1 MVVFLFVVPSVQS
14 LSPTST
20 VHLLLV
26 VEMANKYTDSC
37 APTNPVQNLSANYGQ
52 SNSRVRSGAERQIDR
67 LLPSASTGDAWAH
80 DFLNE
85 KAQQTSAPS
94 TFNMKALVSAANP
107 RSNQWAHEFAKQ
119 QRAST
124 SDQWAREFAA
134 AQPFNMRSMAS
145 ELPIANQW
153 ANEFASNQQS
163 TVVPRHEEWARDFDQ
178 WLSGGP
184 QKGER
189 MEGAWAEAANSQQN
203 NATLSDQWATEFTQ
217 KMFGENQPSDE
228 IMEEE
233 FDSIF
238 RSGIE
243 QYSNF
248 NPLDELPSDYTFQ
261 DTNPH
266 LSESDLMRR
275 ASEQMQTGNTQEA
288 ILYYEAAVQRNPKD
302 ADAWCRLGLSH
313 AENEHDIAA
322 ISAFR
327 KCLELAPE
335 MRDALLGY
343 SVSLA
348 NESYDNEALYHLDKW
363 IHIYKG
369 EESTSRVEPPPSTS
383 ALHQSYI
390 DPSHFEKVE
399 SRFLEAAR
407 TQANGVDPEL
417 QNALGV
423 LYNLNRNFDR
433 AVDSIKAAIGRSPD
447 DPRLWNRLGA
457 TLANGD
463 RTAEAIEAY
472 RHALTLFPA
481 YVRARYN
488 LGISCMHLNCYREA
502 AEHFLSAL
510 RLQKANESSP
520 IWSTLRSS
528 IIRMN
533 SAESGRLMNALNQRD
548 IDGMQSALATVAT
561 A

>member
-1 MVVFLFVVPSVQS
+1 
-14 LSPTST
+14 
-20 VHLLLV
+20 
-26 VEMANKYTDSC
+26 MANKYTDSC
-37 APTNPVQNLSANYGQ
+37 APTNPLQNLSANYAQ
-52 SNSRVRSGAERQIDR
+52 SNARVRSGAERQIDR
-67 LLPSASTGDAWAH
+67 LLPSASTGDAVIGPRIPCAEGPT
-80 DFLNE
+80 DGRSLFVPRE
-85 KAQQTSAPS
+85 VPGGRRGAAVV
-94 TFNMKALVSAANP
+94 ALGGGLREAAARDGGRP
-107 RSNQWAHEFAKQ
+107 
-119 QRAST
+119 
-124 SDQWAREFAA
+124 WAREFAA
-134 AQPFNMRSMAS
+134 NSRFDLRPMAA
-145 ELPIANQW
+145 ELPQQW
-153 ANEFASNQQS
+153 ADEFAAKQQAAGHQ
-163 TVVPRHEEWARDFDQ
+163 TAALVPRHEEWARDFDQ
-178 WLSGGP
+178 WLSGDKTAA
-184 QKGER
+184 QTEA
-189 MEGAWAEAANSQQN
+189 METAWFAAGNEQENREQSGQVLLFTFSSSCWSQQM
-203 NATLSDQWATEFTQ
+203 SDQWASEFTQ
-217 KMFGENQPSDE
+217 KMFGDAQTDE
-228 IMEEE
+228 ILEEE

-238 RSGIE
+238 RSGLA
-243 QYSNF
+243 QYNNF
-248 NPLDELPSDYTFQ
+248 NPLDELPAEYSFVES
-261 DTNPH
+261 NPH
-266 LSESDLMRR
+266 LTEADLMQR
-275 ASEQMQTGNTQEA
+275 ASEQLQSGNTQEA
-288 ILYYEAAVQRNPKD
+288 ILYYEAAVQRNPHD

-327 KCLELAPE
+327 KALEVAPG

-348 NESYDNEALYHLDKW
+348 NESYDNEALHQLDKW
-363 IHIYKG
+363 IHVYKG
-369 EESTSRVEPPPSTS
+369 GESTATVEPPPSTS

-390 DPSHFEKVE
+390 DPAHFEKVE
-399 SRFLEAAR
+399 ARFLDAAR

-433 AVDSIKAAIGRSPD
+433 AVDSIKAAIARNPD

-502 AEHFLSAL
+502 TEHFLSAL

-533 SAESGRLMNALNQRD
+533 AEDGGRLMSALNDRN
-548 IDGMQSALATVAT
+548 IEGLHNALATST
-561 A
+561 

>member
-1 MVVFLFVVPSVQS
+1 
-14 LSPTST
+14 
-20 VHLLLV
+20 
-26 VEMANKYTDSC
+26 MANKYTDSC
-37 APTNPVQNLSANYGQ
+37 APTNPLQNLSANYAQ
-52 SNSRVRSGAERQIDR
+52 SNARVRSGAERQIDR
-67 LLPSASTGDAWAH
+67 LLPSASTGDALAQE
-80 DFLNE
+80 FLAQ
-85 KAQQTSAPS
+85 KAQQTAAPS
-94 TFNMKALVSAANP
+94 SFHVKSLVAAGAP
-107 RSNQWAHEFAKQ
+107 QSSRWAEDFAKQ
-119 QRAST
+119 QHATAADR
-124 SDQWAREFAA
+124 WAREFAA
-134 AQPFNMRSMAS
+134 NSRFDLRPMAA
-145 ELPIANQW
+145 ELPQQW
-153 ANEFASNQQS
+153 ADEFAAKQQAAGHQ
-163 TVVPRHEEWARDFDQ
+163 TTALVPRHEEWARDFDQ
-178 WLSGGP
+178 WLSGDKTAA
-184 QKGER
+184 QTEA
-189 MEGAWAEAANSQQN
+189 METAWFAAGNEQENREQSGQQ
-203 NATLSDQWATEFTQ
+203 LSDQWASEFTQ
-217 KMFGENQPSDE
+217 KMFGDAQTDE
-228 IMEEE
+228 ILEEE

-238 RSGIE
+238 RSGLA
-243 QYSNF
+243 QYNNF
-248 NPLDELPSDYTFQ
+248 NPLDELPAEYSFAES
-261 DTNPH
+261 NPH
-266 LSESDLMRR
+266 MTEADLMQR
-275 ASEQMQTGNTQEA
+275 ASEQLQSGNTQEA
-288 ILYYEAAVQRNPKD
+288 ILYYEAAVQRNPHD

-327 KCLELAPE
+327 KALEVAPG

-348 NESYDNEALYHLDKW
+348 NESYDNEALHQLDKW
-363 IHIYKG
+363 IHVYKG
-369 EESTSRVEPPPSTS
+369 GESTATVEPPPSTS

-390 DPSHFEKVE
+390 DPAHFEKVE
-399 SRFLEAAR
+399 GRFLDAAR

-433 AVDSIKAAIGRSPD
+433 AVDSIKAAIARNPD

-457 TLANGD
+457 TLANGE

-502 AEHFLSAL
+502 TEHFLSAL

-533 SAESGRLMNALNQRD
+533 AADGGRLMSALNDRNIEGLQN
-548 IDGMQSALATVAT
+548 ALATST
-561 A
+561 